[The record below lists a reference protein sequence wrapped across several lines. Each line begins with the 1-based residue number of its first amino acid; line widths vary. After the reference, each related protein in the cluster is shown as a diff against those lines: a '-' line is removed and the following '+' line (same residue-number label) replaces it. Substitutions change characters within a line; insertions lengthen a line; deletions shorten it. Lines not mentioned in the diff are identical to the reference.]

1 MRRQIEGELDRL
13 FAYALSL
20 SGEGEIAEE
29 LVQETVLRAL
39 AAKRAPNDG
48 AGLRPW
54 LFRILRNAFIDL
66 LRRQGRI
73 QYLDHQD
80 LEAEIDEHSP
90 AVQSS
95 EGLVDEITVR
105 WALAELPPTHR
116 EILSLIDV
124 QGFSYAEAAEILET
138 PVGTVMS
145 RISRARQALL
155 KAVAS
160 SNVTPLRRTKMQGA

>member
-1 MRRQIEGELDRL
+1 M
-13 FAYALSL
+13 
-20 SGEGEIAEE
+20 AEE

-39 AAKRAPNDG
+39 AAKRVPQDS

-54 LFRILRNAFIDL
+54 MFRILRNAFIDM
-66 LRRQGRI
+66 LRRQGRVR
-73 QYLDHQD
+73 YLDHQD
-80 LEAEIDEHSP
+80 LEAEIDEHSS
-90 AVQSS
+90 ALQRS

-105 WALAELPPTHR
+105 WALADLPAPQR

-124 QGFSYAEAAEILET
+124 QGFSYAEAAEILDA

>member
-1 MRRQIEGELDRL
+1 MRRQIEGHLDRL

-20 SGEGEIAEE
+20 TRESDLAEE

-39 AAKRAPNDG
+39 VAKNVPRDSAA
-48 AGLRPW
+48 LRPW
-54 LFRILRNAFIDL
+54 LFKILRNAFIDW
-66 LRRQGRI
+66 LRRQGRLE
-73 QYLDHQD
+73 YLDHQE
-80 LEAEIDEHSP
+80 LEAEIDD
-90 AVQSS
+90 QSGAAAGA

-105 WALAELPPTHR
+105 WALADLPAPQR

-124 QGFSYAEAAEILET
+124 QGFSYAEAAEILEA

-155 KAVAS
+155 LEVAG
-160 SNVTPLRRTKMQGA
+160 SNVTPLRRAKA